1 MRDQAA
7 AQLTELGLTRNESLA
22 YLCLLEA
29 EEALGLTGYEVAA
42 RSGIPRS
49 AVYGVL
55 RKLADSG
62 AAFSTGD
69 KPARYAPVPPRDFLA
84 QVRRDNET
92 RLDALSEALNRMP
105 SRTRP
110 EPIWIVSAYDEVIAR
125 IESMIRSAETSICL
139 SVWGRELERLNG
151 ALAAVADRPIHR
163 VLHSIDPVLEAP
175 PGFSC
180 WVDAPPSDDHKVAWS
195 HKVICVVDGIE
206 ALIGGAEPDVD
217 NQAVVTR
224 NPALV
229 DIATNHIILDVTLI
243 ARRTERDC
251 GDAVGPLMR
260 PHLAANGSRAQ

>member
-1 MRDQAA
+1 VREEAT
-7 AQLTELGLTRNESLA
+7 AQLVELGLTRNESLA
-22 YLCLLEA
+22 WLCLLEA
-29 EEALGLTGYEVAA
+29 EEPLGLTGYEVAA

-55 RKLADSG
+55 RKLAEAG

-69 KPARYAPVPPRDFLA
+69 KPARYAPVPPRDFLT
-84 QVRRDNET
+84 QVRRQTET
-92 RLDALSEALNRMP
+92 RLGTLAASLQRLP

-110 EPIWIVSAYDEVIAR
+110 EPIWIVSAYSDVLERIDEMVRGAR
-125 IESMIRSAETSICL
+125 SSVAL
-139 SVWGRELERLNG
+139 SLWARELEVLRPAIESLPR
-151 ALAAVADRPIHR
+151 AVHR
-163 VLHSIDPVLEAP
+163 VLHSIDPVPEP
-175 PGFSC
+175 PPHVSC

-195 HKVICVVDGIE
+195 HKAICVVDGAE

-243 ARRTERDC
+243 ARRTDRDC
-251 GDAVGPLMR
+251 ADAVGPLMR
-260 PHLAANGSRAQ
+260 PHLATNGSRAT

>member
-1 MRDQAA
+1 VREQAT
-7 AQLTELGLTRNESLA
+7 AQLVELGLTRNESLA
-22 YLCLLEA
+22 WLCLLEA
-29 EEALGLTGYEVAA
+29 EEPLGLTGYEVAA

-55 RKLADSG
+55 RKLAEAG
-62 AAFSTGD
+62 AAFPTGE
-69 KPARYAPVPPRDFLA
+69 KPARYAPVPPRDFLT
-84 QVRRDNET
+84 QVRRQTET
-92 RLDALSEALNRMP
+92 RLDALATNLQQLP

-110 EPIWIVSAYDEVIAR
+110 EPIWIVSAYGDVLERLDE
-125 IESMIRSAETSICL
+125 MIRGAKTSVAL
-139 SVWGRELERLNG
+139 SVWARELEAIRP
-151 ALAAVADRPIHR
+151 ALDSLPPSVHR
-163 VLHSIDPVLEAP
+163 VLHSIDPIPNP
-175 PGFSC
+175 PDHSST
-180 WVDAPPSDDHKVAWS
+180 WVDAPPSDDHKVDWS
-195 HKVICVVDGIE
+195 HKVICIVDGAE

-260 PHLAANGSRAQ
+260 PHLATNGSRAK